1 LGVPIF
7 QEQVMQIAVVA
18 ADFTPGEADGLRR
31 AMAAWKRRGGLEP
44 YRERLLAG
52 MAKNGYAPEF
62 AEQIYKQILG
72 FGEYGFPECIVGETR
87 VVDADSGRWLRVDAI
102 HSGKASIEHTFA
114 CDANLKL
121 CKRRVVAVVASG
133 TKAVWRLRTALGHSI
148 AASAEHPFL
157 TLSGWRKL
165 AELKAGDHVAAG
177 RSIPPI
183 GNLKWPEHQITVLAD
198 LIAEGN
204 LCHPSTFYFYTTA
217 VWRRD
222 AFVSAVEK
230 FPNTHAVIE
239 RHRSCFS
246 VRVRRIDRE
255 HPPGAVKWTRR
266 LGIWGLRA
274 REKHL
279 PSEVFELC

>member
-102 HSGKASIEHTFA
+102 HAGEARITHTFA
-114 CDANLKL
+114 CDENLKL
-121 CKRRVVAVVASG
+121 RKRKVLGVMASG
-133 TKAVWRLRTALGHSI
+133 VKPVWHLRTALGHSI

-157 TLSGWRKL
+157 TPSGWRTL
-165 AELKAGDHVAAG
+165 GELQMGDHVAAA
-177 RSIPPI
+177 RSIAESGSVHWDRVVQIESLGARPTYDLQI
-183 GNLKWPEHQITVLAD
+183 EENHNFLANNLIVHNSHAASFALLTYVSSWLK
-198 LIAEGN
+198 
-204 LCHPSTFYFYTTA
+204 CHEP
-217 VWRRD
+217 
-222 AFVSAVEK
+222 
-230 FPNTHAVIE
+230 
-239 RHRSCFS
+239 
-246 VRVRRIDRE
+246 
-255 HPPGAVKWTRR
+255 
-266 LGIWGLRA
+266 
-274 REKHL
+274 
-279 PSEVFELC
+279 